1 MGSFKKRSKNPTTQT
16 STTKSVEEVD
26 AKVMQT
32 QKAIKLFQI
41 MAIVS
46 LNMGNLNLE
55 ASNVKNRLA
64 TWEKEKEVLQNE
76 LDKER
81 DLQKG
86 YKHNVEI
93 CKKNKE
99 VEQNIKMFIK
109 KLQDENEELKDNT
122 TQLKSQDEKKKHLK
136 QKVESWETTER
147 KWTQALFFHKKQQ
160 EALSS
165 KVKALTKEKK
175 ENKNVLTDLELMDM
189 KNASLS

>member
-1 MGSFKKRSKNPTTQT
+1 
-16 STTKSVEEVD
+16 VEEVD

-81 DLQKG
+81 DL
-86 YKHNVEI
+86 
-93 CKKNKE
+93 
-99 VEQNIKMFIK
+99 
-109 KLQDENEELKDNT
+109 
-122 TQLKSQDEKKKHLK
+122 
-136 QKVESWETTER
+136 
-147 KWTQALFFHKKQQ
+147 
-160 EALSS
+160 
-165 KVKALTKEKK
+165 
-175 ENKNVLTDLELMDM
+175 
-189 KNASLS
+189 